1 MNVLITGATGLI
13 GSELCK
19 FLVNKH
25 KIIVLTRNVS
35 GARRKLD
42 SKIEPIDNLDQVNFN
57 ELDVVINLA
66 GEPIADKRW
75 TDKQKA
81 RIVDSRVLLTRELSA
96 RIRDCQTPPHTFI
109 SGSAIGYYG
118 RQSATVKVGED
129 FDEPYQEFSH
139 QLCKEWE
146 AQAQHAES
154 ENTRVCIVRTGIVLS
169 KHGGALKKMLPA
181 FKFGMGG
188 PMASGE
194 QMMSWIHIDD
204 MVQLLL
210 FLLKHQ
216 ELSGVFN
223 ATAPAPV
230 SNKEFAERL
239 ALTLRR
245 PAMFTMPEFV
255 LKAMFGEMS
264 ELLIYGQRVLPRRA
278 LKANY
283 RFRYPNLEEA
293 LQQLLH

>member
-1 MNVLITGATGLI
+1 MKVLITGATGLI

-19 FLVNKH
+19 FLINKH
-25 KIIVLTRNVS
+25 KIVALTRNISKAGRV
-35 GARRKLD
+35 LD
-42 SKIEPIDNLDQVNFN
+42 SKIEAVDDLDLVNFN
-57 ELDVVINLA
+57 DLDVIINLA

-75 TDKQKA
+75 TEKQKA
-81 RIVDSRVLLTRELSA
+81 RIMDSRITLTEEISN
-96 RIRDCQTPPHTFI
+96 RIRACDSPPHTFI

-118 RQSATVKVGED
+118 RQPATVKVDED
-129 FDEPYQEFSH
+129 FNDPYPEFSH
-139 QLCKEWE
+139 QLCKDWE
-146 AQAQHAES
+146 AKANLAHS
-154 ENTRVCIVRTGIVLS
+154 EQTRVCIVRTGVVLS
-169 KHGGALKKMLPA
+169 RQGGALKKMLPA
-181 FKFGMGG
+181 FQFGMGG
-188 PMASGE
+188 PMASGK

-210 FLLKHQ
+210 FLVKHQ
-216 ELSGVFN
+216 DLSGVFN

-245 PAMFTMPEFV
+245 PAMLTMPEFV
-255 LKAMFGEMS
+255 LKALFGEMS

-283 RFRYPNLEEA
+283 RFRYPNLDEA
-293 LQQLLH
+293 LQQLFH

>member
-1 MNVLITGATGLI
+1 MKVLITGATGLI

-19 FLVNKH
+19 FLINKH
-25 KIIVLTRNVS
+25 KIVALTRNISKAGRV
-35 GARRKLD
+35 LD
-42 SKIEPIDNLDQVNFN
+42 SKIEAVDDLDQVNFN
-57 ELDVVINLA
+57 DLDVIINLA

-75 TDKQKA
+75 TEKQKA
-81 RIVDSRVLLTRELSA
+81 RIIDSRIALTEEISN
-96 RIRDCQTPPHTFI
+96 RIRACDSPPHTFI

-118 RQSATVKVGED
+118 RQPATVKVDED
-129 FDEPYQEFSH
+129 FNDPYPEFSH
-139 QLCKEWE
+139 QLCKDWE
-146 AQAQHAES
+146 AKANLAHS
-154 ENTRVCIVRTGIVLS
+154 EQTRVCIVRTGVVLS
-169 KHGGALKKMLPA
+169 RQGGALKKMLPA
-181 FKFGMGG
+181 FQFGMGG
-188 PMASGE
+188 PMASGK

-210 FLLKHQ
+210 FLVKHQ
-216 ELSGVFN
+216 DLSGVFN

-245 PAMFTMPEFV
+245 PAMLTMPEFV
-255 LKAMFGEMS
+255 LKALFGEMS

-283 RFRYPNLEEA
+283 RFRYPNLDEA
-293 LQQLLH
+293 LQQLFH

>member
-1 MNVLITGATGLI
+1 MKVLITGATGLI

-19 FLVNKH
+19 FLINKH
-25 KIIVLTRNVS
+25 KIVALTRNISKAGRV
-35 GARRKLD
+35 LD
-42 SKIEPIDNLDQVNFN
+42 SKIEAVDDLDLVNFN
-57 ELDVVINLA
+57 DLDVIINLA

-75 TDKQKA
+75 TEKQKA
-81 RIVDSRVLLTRELSA
+81 RIMDSRITLTEEISN
-96 RIRDCQTPPHTFI
+96 RIRACDSPPHTFI

-118 RQSATVKVGED
+118 RQPATVKVDED
-129 FDEPYQEFSH
+129 FNDPYPEFSH
-139 QLCKEWE
+139 QLCKDWE
-146 AQAQHAES
+146 AKANLAHS
-154 ENTRVCIVRTGIVLS
+154 EQTRVCIVRTGVVLS
-169 KHGGALKKMLPA
+169 RQGGALKKMLPA
-181 FKFGMGG
+181 FQFGMGG
-188 PMASGE
+188 PMASGK

-216 ELSGVFN
+216 DLSGVFN

-245 PAMFTMPEFV
+245 PAMLTMPEFV
-255 LKAMFGEMS
+255 LKALFGEMS

-283 RFRYPNLEEA
+283 RFRYPNLDEA
-293 LQQLLH
+293 LQQLFH

>member
-1 MNVLITGATGLI
+1 MKVLITGATGLI

-19 FLVNKH
+19 FLINKH
-25 KIIVLTRNVS
+25 KIVALTRNISKAGRV
-35 GARRKLD
+35 LD
-42 SKIEPIDNLDQVNFN
+42 SKIEAIDDLDQVNFN
-57 ELDVVINLA
+57 DLDVVINLA

-75 TDKQKA
+75 TEKQKA
-81 RIVDSRVLLTRELSA
+81 RITDSRIALTEEISN
-96 RIRDCQTPPHTFI
+96 RIRACDSPPHTFI

-118 RQSATVKVGED
+118 RQPATVKVDED
-129 FDEPYQEFSH
+129 FNDPYPEFSH
-139 QLCKEWE
+139 QLCKDWE
-146 AQAQHAES
+146 AKANLAHS
-154 ENTRVCIVRTGIVLS
+154 EQTRVCIVRTGVVLS
-169 KHGGALKKMLPA
+169 RQGGALKKMLPA
-181 FKFGMGG
+181 FQFGMGG
-188 PMASGE
+188 PMASGK

-210 FLLKHQ
+210 FLVKHQ
-216 ELSGVFN
+216 DLSGVFN

-245 PAMFTMPEFV
+245 PAMLTMPEFV
-255 LKAMFGEMS
+255 LKALFGEMS

-283 RFRYPNLEEA
+283 RFRYPNLDEA
-293 LQQLLH
+293 LQQLFH

>member
-1 MNVLITGATGLI
+1 MKVLITGATGLI

-19 FLVNKH
+19 FLFNKH
-25 KIIVLTRNVS
+25 KIIALTRNIAK
-35 GARRKLD
+35 ARRLLD
-42 SKIEPIDNLDQVNFN
+42 SKIELVDDLDLVNFN

-75 TDKQKA
+75 TEQQKA
-81 RIVDSRVLLTRELSA
+81 RIMDSRILLTEALSA
-96 RIRDCQTPPHTFI
+96 RIRNCDTPPHTFI

-118 RQSATVKVGED
+118 RQPATVKVGED
-129 FDEPYQEFSH
+129 FDDPYPEFSH
-139 QLCKEWE
+139 QLCKGWE
-146 AQAQHAES
+146 AKANSAHNEA
-154 ENTRVCIVRTGIVLS
+154 TRVCIIRTGVVLS
-169 KHGGALKKMLPA
+169 RHGGALKKMLPA
-181 FKFGMGG
+181 FRFGMGG

-204 MVQLLL
+204 MVQLIL
-210 FLLKHQ
+210 FLIKHQ
-216 ELSGVFN
+216 DLSGVFN

-239 ALTLRR
+239 AITLRR

-255 LKAMFGEMS
+255 LKALFGEMS

-283 RFRYPNLEEA
+283 RFRYPNLDEA
-293 LQQLLH
+293 LQQLFH